1 MSGDHHHSIDINGK
15 TKHSYFLIT
24 KEPKKDH
31 LNRLNNFNRNGDNKS
46 IITETEDD
54 ENLNEF
60 IGEFEPNKNETSHSD
75 TNPSSIKKE
84 KKYKCTYPN
93 CTKVYRSKENL
104 KLHYQNIHN
113 KIKPYQC
120 SYCPLKF
127 SHRNGRIYHER
138 KVHTAF
144 FPYKCIYVGCG
155 HSFPCKSAMDVHIK
169 TYHPNSK
176 KVLFNVV

>member
-1 MSGDHHHSIDINGK
+1 MSGEHDLRIDINGK
-15 TKHSYFLIT
+15 TKFTYFLIT
-24 KEPKKDH
+24 KEPKKGH
-31 LNRLNNFNRNGDNKS
+31 LNHLNINHNEDNKS
-46 IITETEDD
+46 IITETEEDD
-54 ENLNEF
+54 DYINECIQP
-60 IGEFEPNKNETSHSD
+60 IGYYKTETSHSD
-75 TNPSSIKKE
+75 TNPSSIKRE
-84 KKYKCTYPN
+84 KKFKCTYPN

-113 KIKPYQC
+113 RIKPYQC

-144 FPYKCIYVGCG
+144 FPYKCTYIECG
-155 HSFPCKSAMDVHIK
+155 QSFPCKSAMDVHMR

-176 KVLFNVV
+176 KVLFNVE